1 MECKA
6 ILDLVKEAY
15 FEQNFVVGTVV
26 ADDDTTMKKIL
37 QHNYKKQVEDGKLD
51 KKDWPLNKK
60 GKLLASLL
68 GVLCTNWQQ
77 CRKVRAW
84 WIRIWQRG

>member
-1 MECKA
+1 MSVQKITRGSCKSMECKA

-60 GKLLASLL
+60 GKLLAS
-68 GVLCTNWQQ
+68 G
-77 CRKVRAW
+77 
-84 WIRIWQRG
+84 